1 MTKLPFF
8 LIFTH
13 FFFLLQVVS
22 ADFSSGVD
30 LTWGGERA
38 KVSENGR
45 LLQLS
50 LDKVSGAG
58 FQSKQEYLFGK
69 IDMQIKVVPGN
80 SAGTVTAYYLSSQGP
95 MHDEIDFEFLGNASG
110 EPYILHTNVYTQGKG
125 NREQQF
131 YLCFSVDGTPI
142 RVFRNVEGLGVPY
155 PKNQPMRLY
164 SSLWC
169 AEEWATR
176 GGLIKT
182 DWTQA
187 PFTASY
193 RNFGSDAC
201 MWLAGK
207 SSCSSSKGRWWDQGL
222 DSEGEKKLKWRA
234 KVSENGLLL
243 QLSPDKVSGAGF
255 QSKQEYLFGKI
266 NMQINSASTVTAYY
280 QSSQGPMLDEID
292 FEFLGNASGEPYMLY
307 TNVYTQGKGNR
318 EQQFY
323 LWTEREFLQISE

>member
-13 FFFLLQVVS
+13 FFFFLLLVVS

-80 SAGTVTAYYLSSQGP
+80 SAGTVTAYYVGPPTRCYPNISEYFVLFKFSYVLYMFDDLQLSSQGP
-95 MHDEIDFEFLGNASG
+95 MH
-110 EPYILHTNVYTQGKG
+110 
-125 NREQQF
+125 
-131 YLCFSVDGTPI
+131 
-142 RVFRNVEGLGVPY
+142 
-155 PKNQPMRLY
+155 
-164 SSLWC
+164 
-169 AEEWATR
+169 
-176 GGLIKT
+176 
-182 DWTQA
+182 
-187 PFTASY
+187 
-193 RNFGSDAC
+193 
-201 MWLAGK
+201 
-207 SSCSSSKGRWWDQGL
+207 
-222 DSEGEKKLKWRA
+222 
-234 KVSENGLLL
+234 
-243 QLSPDKVSGAGF
+243 
-255 QSKQEYLFGKI
+255 
-266 NMQINSASTVTAYY
+266 
-280 QSSQGPMLDEID
+280 DEID

-323 LWTEREFLQISE
+323 LWFDPRQAFHTHSILWNYQQILLVPFSLFTISSLSLLTYAGILTRRTEREFLQISE

>member
-13 FFFLLQVVS
+13 FFFFLLLVVS

-110 EPYILHTNVYTQGKG
+110 EPY
-125 NREQQF
+125 
-131 YLCFSVDGTPI
+131 
-142 RVFRNVEGLGVPY
+142 
-155 PKNQPMRLY
+155 
-164 SSLWC
+164 
-169 AEEWATR
+169 
-176 GGLIKT
+176 
-182 DWTQA
+182 
-187 PFTASY
+187 
-193 RNFGSDAC
+193 
-201 MWLAGK
+201 
-207 SSCSSSKGRWWDQGL
+207 
-222 DSEGEKKLKWRA
+222 
-234 KVSENGLLL
+234 
-243 QLSPDKVSGAGF
+243 
-255 QSKQEYLFGKI
+255 
-266 NMQINSASTVTAYY
+266 
-280 QSSQGPMLDEID
+280 
-292 FEFLGNASGEPYMLY
+292 MLY

-323 LWTEREFLQISE
+323 LWFDPRQAFHTHSILWNYQQILLVPFSLFTISSLSLLTYAGILTRRTEREFLQISE